1 MKLKMEEKYEMY
13 FVAVGCCCV
22 DVIQFFQNVSIAGIA
37 VMMMS
42 FMFQSSRHFVN
53 MWAPWSSVGC
63 VLAQFLFLEQ
73 ISGYSFLYIKW

>member
-53 MWAPWSSVGC
+53 M
-63 VLAQFLFLEQ
+63 
-73 ISGYSFLYIKW
+73 